1 MCLLNICN
9 LLIYCIVFQ
18 LLDIPVSAS
27 KIQYASGYTP
37 QCRSLTQILHQ
48 KGFVVFFLQ
57 SRHAVVHHQLR
68 LLRQIYSH
76 FWLDPTKQEGL
87 QDPLQLSSCKQ
98 KHSTR
103 DTVCQCWFYKQLT
116 RLSFFF
122 FCLTGLFHNN
132 IKYIS
137 NYVPTFSRTFPFKT
151 SPLIVCT
158 FVLTSLKS

>member
-1 MCLLNICN
+1 MCLLNIFN
-9 LLIYCIVFQ
+9 LLIHCIVFQ
-18 LLDIPVSAS
+18 LLDRPVSAS
-27 KIQYASGYTP
+27 KIQYGLSYTP

-98 KHSTR
+98 KDRTR
-103 DTVCQCWFYKQLT
+103 DTVCQCWFNKQLT
-116 RLSFFF
+116 RLFFLPRRPF
-122 FCLTGLFHNN
+122 PQHQTHLKLRNNLFQNLPVQN
-132 IKYIS
+132 ITLNGS
-137 NYVPTFSRTFPFKT
+137 H
-151 SPLIVCT
+151 VCINIAEI
-158 FVLTSLKS
+158 LN

>member
-9 LLIYCIVFQ
+9 LLIHRIVFQ
-18 LLDIPVSAS
+18 LLDRPVSAS
-27 KIQYASGYTP
+27 KIQYGLSYTP

-98 KHSTR
+98 KDRTR
-103 DTVCQCWFYKQLT
+103 DTVCQCWFNKQLT
-116 RLSFFF
+116 RLFF
-122 FCLTGLFHNN
+122 FCLAGLFHN

-137 NYVPTFSRTFPFKT
+137 NYVTTFSRTFPFKT
-151 SPLIVCT
+151 SPLMGRT